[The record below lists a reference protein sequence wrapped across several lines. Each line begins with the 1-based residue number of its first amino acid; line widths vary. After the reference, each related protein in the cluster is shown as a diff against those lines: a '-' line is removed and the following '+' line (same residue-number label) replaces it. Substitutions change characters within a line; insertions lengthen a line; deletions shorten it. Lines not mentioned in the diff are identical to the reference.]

1 MCSSEL
7 RDVRDEFIDD
17 ISSNHIHIGF
27 LTYGHKHRKQ
37 KVGLPRLVSLR
48 PRIVLGMTKLNG
60 VAISNLSLFVYN
72 FPVKI
77 MFSPFLAELTQDQ
90 PSLIP

>member
-1 MCSSEL
+1 MLSEFNESAIINSDKL
-7 RDVRDEFIDD
+7 CRIAMPVFCP
-17 ISSNHIHIGF
+17 G
-27 LTYGHKHRKQ
+27 
-37 KVGLPRLVSLR
+37 LR

-60 VAISNLSLFVYN
+60 VAISNLSLFVYI
-72 FPVKI
+72 FPFKI